1 MKRKITIYK
10 NLNEPYKAMLRRGLD
25 ETPEE
30 RYKRFF
36 EEQANFKEFM
46 GVKGPP
52 KREIIIRKVSW
63 I

>member
-36 EEQANFKEFM
+36 EEQAKFKEFI
-46 GVKGPP
+46 GKIVLF
-52 KREIIIRKVSW
+52 INW
-63 I
+63 